1 MDSVL
6 LEVILS
12 RAISFLFFF
21 HKGIL
26 NVFYTE
32 LDQTGTYGKGLS

>member
-12 RAISFLFFF
+12 QAISFLFFF